1 MELSLAGKIAEG
13 LDLGANYTWQ
23 VRHIR
28 TPDNVAPLQLT
39 GDPMYKGFI
48 YIDWQALPDFTVTP
62 NLSLASNRWTSNTAG
77 KLYFKTGAFALA
89 GISFDYRV
97 AGHFDINAGIKN
109 LFDQNYQLTAG
120 FPEPGR
126 SFFLGLRYRQ

>member
-1 MELSLAGKIAEG
+1 MEG

-23 VRHIR
+23 VRHIH
-28 TPDNVAPLQLT
+28 TPGNVAPLQLT

-48 YIDWQALPDFTVTP
+48 YLGWQALPDFTITP
-62 NLSLASNRWTSNTAG
+62 NLSLASNRWTSDTAG

-89 GISFDYRV
+89 GILLDYRV
-97 AGHFDINAGIKN
+97 ADHFDINAGVKN
-109 LFDQNYQLTAG
+109 LFDENYQLTAG

-126 SFFLGLRYRQ
+126 NFFMQLRYRQ